1 MQNVKEQID
10 RLKIVYSKTTDV
22 SLAEVLCVDKNT
34 VSGWKSRKAV
44 PMAVFKKVSQNENI
58 SLDWLLTGDG
68 SMKLSG
74 DSIYN
79 IIGQTLHLDS
89 DDTARVVQEL
99 LSDADMREMIEL
111 LPYASKEFI
120 GSVKNRL
127 EEFKKL
133 SKI

>member
-1 MQNVKEQID
+1 METLLECMQNEP
-10 RLKIVYSKTTDV
+10 V
-22 SLAEVLCVDKNT
+22 SV
-34 VSGWKSRKAV
+34 
-44 PMAVFKKVSQNENI
+44 
-58 SLDWLLTGDG
+58 DWLLTGNG
-68 SMKLSG
+68 SMRLTG
-74 DSIYN
+74 DSIHN
-79 IIGQTLHLDS
+79 IIEQTLQLDN